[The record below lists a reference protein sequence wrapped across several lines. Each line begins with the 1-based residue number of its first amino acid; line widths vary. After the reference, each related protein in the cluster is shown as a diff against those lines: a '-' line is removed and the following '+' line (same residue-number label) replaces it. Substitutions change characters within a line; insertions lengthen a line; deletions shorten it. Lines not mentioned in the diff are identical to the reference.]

1 MAIAYVGN
9 RGSGSPTIST
19 ATTTF
24 SPAST
29 IVAGDLAVLMY
40 AAAPTTARTLNSV
53 TDTGSNTW
61 TVDKQ
66 IQNGTALVV
75 IASSVLTTQ
84 LTTGSTITAT
94 WSATMVGQSPRY
106 NCEEFSGVVTATW
119 TDVTASATGSG
130 TAVTAGTTA
139 AAAAGD
145 LGIGA
150 WGIAANTTFTADG
163 SHTKFTDV
171 SSAAPLSLGGEY
183 NVSVSGAQSATM
195 TAGATGNWAG
205 VQATY
210 KAAAAS
216 TQHLLATMGVGK

>member
-9 RGSGSPTIST
+9 RGSGTPTIST
-19 ATTTF
+19 STTQF
-24 SPAST
+24 SPTST
-29 IVAGDLAVLMY
+29 IAAGDLVVLIY
-40 AAAPTTARTLNSV
+40 ICAPTAARTLNSV
-53 TDTGSNTW
+53 TDSGSNTW

-66 IQNGTALVV
+66 IQNGTSTVCV

-84 LTTGSTITAT
+84 LTISSTITAT
-94 WSATMVGQSPRY
+94 WSATMVGQVPRY
-106 NCEEFSGVVTATW
+106 NCEEFSGVASSTW

-130 TAVTAGTTA
+130 TALTAGTTA

-145 LGIGA
+145 LGIGG
-150 WGIAANTTFTADG
+150 WGITGSSTFTADG
-163 SHTKFTDV
+163 SHTKFTDF
-171 SSAAPLSLGGEY
+171 STGPSIGGEY
-183 NVSVSGAQSATM
+183 NVSVSGTQSATM
-195 TAGATGNWAG
+195 TASATGTWAG